1 MKPRTAASAV
11 ALVSVLLLAAWFGM
25 RSGTDAG
32 LSAGLK
38 DGAQT
43 LERLQLVWPGF
54 EHMADDDRRDL
65 AYLAMRCRLHQ
76 EPMAAQNVVGC
87 LKRATT
93 GAESAD
99 HRAALARLL
108 PAQYAASVEVRE

>member
-1 MKPRTAASAV
+1 MKPRTAVSAV
-11 ALVSVLLLAAWFGM
+11 ALISLLLLAAWFGM
-25 RSGTDAG
+25 RWATDAG

-43 LERLQLVWPGF
+43 LQRLQLVWPDF
-54 EHMADDDRRDL
+54 EHMPDDDRRDL
-65 AYLAMRCRLHQ
+65 AYLATRCRLHQ
-76 EPMAAQNVVGC
+76 EPMAAQKVVGC

-93 GAESAD
+93 GGKSAD

-108 PAQYAASVEVRE
+108 PPQYAASVEVRE